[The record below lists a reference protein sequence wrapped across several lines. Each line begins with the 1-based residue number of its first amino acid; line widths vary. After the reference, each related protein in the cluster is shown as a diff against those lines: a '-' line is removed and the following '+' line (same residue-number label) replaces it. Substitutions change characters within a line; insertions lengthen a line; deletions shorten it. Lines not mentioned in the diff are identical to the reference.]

1 MKNNKTRT
9 MRAIDRAPESAAPIV
24 IKGER
29 ATYSLSVALDKVR
42 TAFQSVRT
50 LSDFAQE
57 PAPPLGIRTQ
67 YQSLT
72 MRTTPVLG
80 VSHELRQ
87 LKT

>member
-9 MRAIDRAPESAAPIV
+9 MRVIDRAPESAAPIV

-57 PAPPLGIRTQ
+57 PAPPSGIQTQ
-67 YQSLT
+67 YQSSIE
-72 MRTTPVLG
+72 RTAPAPALN
-80 VSHELRQ
+80 HEPHQ